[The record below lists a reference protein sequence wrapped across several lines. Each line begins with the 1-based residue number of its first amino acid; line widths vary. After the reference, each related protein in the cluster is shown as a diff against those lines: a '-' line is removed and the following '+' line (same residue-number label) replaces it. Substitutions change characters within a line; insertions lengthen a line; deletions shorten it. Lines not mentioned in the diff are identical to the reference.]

1 MQDRKKQWE
10 QLAAMGIAVPDEARG
25 GMALKGEWTVV
36 KEEVVGSVGQDG
48 EFKAL
53 NKGVRKRKVDEAEEE
68 RELAGETITRKKG
81 WGQTYKSLPGKCEDD
96 EDIEALFKK
105 RKTEVKDDE
114 VAAKTEVKDE
124 DAVKG
129 ETELQPLAS
138 IPTAEEAASQKAERD
153 ADAAAASVK
162 EEEGSGTSPAVVF
175 KKRKKIA
182 K

>member
-1 MQDRKKQWE
+1 
-10 QLAAMGIAVPDEARG
+10 MGIAVPDEARG

-81 WGQTYKSLPGKCEDD
+81 WGQTYKSLPGKGGDD
-96 EDIEALFKK
+96 DDIEALFKK
-105 RKTEVKDDE
+105 QKTG
-114 VAAKTEVKDE
+114 VKDE
-124 DAVKG
+124 DGALKMEVKEEDVLKG
-129 ETELQPLAS
+129 EAESQPLS
-138 IPTAEEAASQKAERD
+138 DIPTEAEAAAKQKEERD
-153 ADAAAASVK
+153 ADAAAALAK
-162 EEEGSGTSPAVVF
+162 EEESPGSIPAVVF